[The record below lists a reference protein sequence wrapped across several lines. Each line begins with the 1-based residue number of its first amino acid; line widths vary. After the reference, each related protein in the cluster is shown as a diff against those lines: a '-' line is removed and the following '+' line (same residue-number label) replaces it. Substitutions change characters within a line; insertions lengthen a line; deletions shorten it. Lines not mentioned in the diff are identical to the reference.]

1 MIAMNRD
8 SQMPVLNR
16 WGLEALMEHQEKM
29 AVIRMR
35 TQKRKQHKR
44 KVMAAKKKVKR
55 CLMYTCAVITLS
67 VSLIYAI
74 LNDPYEPPKPEEKMI
89 QAEGSDYY
97 YTSESYNQ
105 YLEEKERYMEVEKR

>member
-55 CLMYTCAVITLS
+55 CLMYTCAVSPCLS
-67 VSLIYAI
+67 ALFMQSS
-74 LNDPYEPPKPEEKMI
+74 MI
-89 QAEGSDYY
+89 HMSSQS
-97 YTSESYNQ
+97 Q
-105 YLEEKERYMEVEKR
+105 KKK